1 MARVSRMVLLAAI
14 AFGAFWILGT
24 TWPRFHRVEVR
35 LPQRDGGVV
44 GLHVEFTDGSEV
56 LRAFDRRFSGAAPR
70 RVRLGVRLADG
81 EYDVLL
87 RTEVRAGPMRER
99 SERVTVGGD
108 VVPVLEAE

>member
-56 LRAFDRRFSGAAPR
+56 LRFSGAAPR